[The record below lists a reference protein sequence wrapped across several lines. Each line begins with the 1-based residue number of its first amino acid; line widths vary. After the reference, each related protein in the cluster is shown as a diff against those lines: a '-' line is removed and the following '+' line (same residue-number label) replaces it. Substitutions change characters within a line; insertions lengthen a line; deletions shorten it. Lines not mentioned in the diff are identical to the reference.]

1 MQITDLITPEAII
14 PSLRV
19 NSKKQ
24 LLQELSERAAII
36 AGLLPREV
44 FDALLQREDSVRPA
58 PATAL
63 PSRMASS

>member
-1 MQITDLITPEAII
+1 MQITNLITPEAII

-44 FDALLQREDSVRPA
+44 FDALLQRENLVRPA